1 LKRGLKYEESVQ
13 NNESKAKMIG
23 TIIIIILLV
32 ALIPVSII
40 MTGLIFSGLLGRT
53 IQKDVDSE
61 NEGTE
66 LLELSKKDFLP

>member
-1 LKRGLKYEESVQ
+1 
-13 NNESKAKMIG
+13 
-23 TIIIIILLV
+23 
-32 ALIPVSII
+32 

>member
-1 LKRGLKYEESVQ
+1 
-13 NNESKAKMIG
+13 MIG

-32 ALIPVSII
+32 ALVPVSII

>member
-1 LKRGLKYEESVQ
+1 MKRGLKYEESAQ
-13 NNESKAKMIG
+13 DNESKGKMIG

-32 ALIPVSII
+32 ALVPVSII
-40 MTGLIFSGLLGRT
+40 MTGLIFSALLGRT

>member
-1 LKRGLKYEESVQ
+1 MKRGLKYEESVQ

>member
-13 NNESKAKMIG
+13 DNESKAKMIG

-32 ALIPVSII
+32 ALVPVSII

>member
-32 ALIPVSII
+32 AFIPVSII

>member
-32 ALIPVSII
+32 ALVPVSII

>member
-1 LKRGLKYEESVQ
+1 
-13 NNESKAKMIG
+13 MIG

-32 ALIPVSII
+32 ALVPVSII
-40 MTGLIFSGLLGRT
+40 MTGLIFSALLGRT
-53 IQKDVDSE
+53 IQKDVDLE